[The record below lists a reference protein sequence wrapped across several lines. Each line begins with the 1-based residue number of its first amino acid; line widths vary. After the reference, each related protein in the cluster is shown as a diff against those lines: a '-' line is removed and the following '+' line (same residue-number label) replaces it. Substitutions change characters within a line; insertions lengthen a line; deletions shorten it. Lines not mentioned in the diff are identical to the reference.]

1 MVMRL
6 GDMSIREKLSAME
19 ALWDDLARDP
29 DSVPVPVWHQE
40 VLEERGLR
48 AETGGNSFNE
58 WESTKNWVR
67 ERTR

>member
-1 MVMRL
+1 
-6 GDMSIREKLSAME
+6 MSIREKLSAME

-29 DSVPVPVWHQE
+29 DSVPVPAWHQE

-48 AETGGNSFNE
+48 AETGGTSFSE
-58 WESTKNWVR
+58 WESTKDRVR